1 MPSIKVQSGCYAAA
15 VAATAVLLPL
25 YTPLENA
32 SITLECM
39 RFRII
44 LQLSKGHQMHNIA
57 LKGYRLSVEDKATG
71 WTDKELASCWKGFT
85 TNNDL
90 PLLLLRLVGHS

>member
-1 MPSIKVQSGCYAAA
+1 
-15 VAATAVLLPL
+15 
-25 YTPLENA
+25 
-32 SITLECM
+32 
-39 RFRII
+39 
-44 LQLSKGHQMHNIA
+44 MHNIA

-71 WTDKELASCWKGFT
+71 WTDKELASCWKGFA